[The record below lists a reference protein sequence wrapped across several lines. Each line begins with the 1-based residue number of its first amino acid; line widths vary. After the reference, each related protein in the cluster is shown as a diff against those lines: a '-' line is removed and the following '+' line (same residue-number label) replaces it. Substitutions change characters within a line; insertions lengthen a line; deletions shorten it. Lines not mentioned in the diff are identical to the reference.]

1 MWLIVLEAMAA
12 LAVLLFLVWWTM
24 FSGRRRGEPL
34 VDEEAPPQELLPSSP
49 SGVDG
54 GAPEPAEI
62 DVADEATGV
71 DLGGKTKLKG

>member
-34 VDEEAPPQELLPSSP
+34 VDEEAPPQGPLSSP
-49 SGVDG
+49 
-54 GAPEPAEI
+54 APPE
-62 DVADEATGV
+62 ADEAASG
-71 DLGGKTKLKG
+71 DGGGQTKLKG